1 MAFTGDAFCCTNKGY
16 FPLKTL
22 VDQEIKIWSGTAWV
36 PGKVKTGNFSR
47 FLVTV
52 LSNGTNIIASP
63 ETCLWDRQTK
73 QSLMPCVHARQ
84 IVVDCISTPLT
95 SGQDD
100 VNYPWL
106 QGVFSTCGLNVENER
121 LINIVGPVT
130 EEVAKHPDLV
140 TTPEGPQYPPT
151 LEKDFV
157 PINANILD
165 KLAWL
170 SGLLASGGVV
180 ENDGLCYY
188 SCDIG
193 FINNLRILL
202 LSLGAQ
208 PMIERLP
215 GKSFVQTVDG
225 KPVNIT
231 AYNNRICINGKDI
244 VSLCRMGLVPGCP
257 PESLPCS
264 DPDAPCV
271 VDVLDV
277 RLVGPSYK
285 IETTAPAYCIEG
297 VLISNELPK

>member
-1 MAFTGDAFCCTNKGY
+1 MAFTGDTFCCTNKGY
-16 FPLKTL
+16 FQLKTL
-22 VDQEIKIWSGTAWV
+22 VDQEVKLWSGTAWV
-36 PGKVKTGNFSR
+36 SGKIVAGSFSR

-52 LSNGTNIIASP
+52 LSNGVNIVASP
-63 ETCLWDRQTK
+63 EMSIFDRQTK
-73 QSLMPCVHARQ
+73 KGIVPSLYPRQ
-84 IVVDCISTPLT
+84 IVIDCMTTPLT

-106 QGVFSTCGLNVENER
+106 QGVFSTCGLNIEGER

-140 TTPEGPQYPPT
+140 QTEQGPQYPPT
-151 LEKDFV
+151 LDKDYV

-170 SGLLASGGVV
+170 SGLLASGGTI
-180 ENDGLCYY
+180 EHDGLCYY

-193 FINNLRILL
+193 FTHNVCVLL

-208 PMIERLP
+208 PIVEKLP
-215 GKSFVQTVDG
+215 GRSFPQTVDG
-225 KPVNIT
+225 KSVNIS

-244 VSLCRMGLVPGCP
+244 TTLCRMGLVPGCE
-257 PESLPCS
+257 PETVPAN
-264 DPDAPCV
+264 DPDSPCV

-285 IETTAPAYCIEG
+285 IETTAPTYCIEG
-297 VLISNELPK
+297 VLISNEKQ